1 MSIPVDSINSLATY
15 FILLLFIY
23 YLPRE
28 RRRFYINYF
37 MPLYCR
43 AAVLFCALSPWTQQ
57 SESACSNGGRAR
69 RNKARAPLFKLLMQW
84 LQQAADINHLSQQL
98 HVAPA
103 PGSGRRMAAL
113 NSRCCIARSL
123 LLLFSLCAAAYCMT
137 LCYTAMV
144 LSLQQLQMSLIPGA
158 RGTSAD
164 QHFAKTALYMNV
176 HVSELLSF
184 IIEQAMWES
193 KQEEIFSASHVSLGL
208 KTKSAFNW
216 ISLHTHWVYLC
227 IWFPSKILSHQ

>member
-1 MSIPVDSINSLATY
+1 MSNPVDSINSLATY

-123 LLLFSLCAAAYCMT
+123 A
-137 LCYTAMV
+137 
-144 LSLQQLQMSLIPGA
+144 
-158 RGTSAD
+158 
-164 QHFAKTALYMNV
+164 
-176 HVSELLSF
+176 F
-184 IIEQAMWES
+184 IIIFIVCCCLLHDALLYCNGVEFAAIADES
-193 KQEEIFSASHVSLGL
+193 NSPARAAPAPTNTLFKTDALWTYVCLNRSHSLLNRQCGRANKRKSSAH
-208 KTKSAFNW
+208 
-216 ISLHTHWVYLC
+216 HTFRWV
-227 IWFPSKILSHQ
+227 